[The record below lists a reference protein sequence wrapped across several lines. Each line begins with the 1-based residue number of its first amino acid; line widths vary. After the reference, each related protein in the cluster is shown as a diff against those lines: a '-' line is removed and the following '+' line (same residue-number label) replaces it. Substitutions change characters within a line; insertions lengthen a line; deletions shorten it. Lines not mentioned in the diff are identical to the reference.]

1 MFLELMAQREQTRA
15 VPWSGRTGDAY
26 PPPVAQVEE
35 HFFKQASR
43 RCHWCAEWRYCPRVD
58 DSLDNWF
65 IREILVHERALMRYL
80 LRCWYRRDEVH
91 DLRQDIYVRVYE
103 AAAKARPAMPKSF
116 MFTTARHLMTDRL
129 RRARVVSIDAV
140 GDLDALNV
148 LVDEL
153 SPERR
158 LRARQELKQLTDAFD
173 RLPDR
178 CREVVWLR
186 RVEELPQ
193 KEVALRMGIG
203 EKTVEKQ
210 VAKGMRLIAEYFYGG
225 GHAHGS
231 RQRAAAGSA
240 QGDGDGQQQA
250 D

>member
-1 MFLELMAQREQTRA
+1 
-15 VPWSGRTGDAY
+15 VS
-26 PPPVAQVEE
+26 
-35 HFFKQASR
+35 
-43 RCHWCAEWRYCPRVD
+43 
-58 DSLDNWF
+58 DSLDHWF
-65 IREILVHERALMRYL
+65 TREILVHESALMRYL
-80 LRCWYRRDEVH
+80 SRSWHRRDEIH
-91 DLRQDIYVRVYE
+91 DLRQDIYVRIYE
-103 AAAKARPAMPKSF
+103 AAAKARPTMPKSF

-148 LVDEL
+148 LIDDI

-158 LRARQELKQLTDAFD
+158 LGARQELKHLTEAFD

-178 CREVVWLR
+178 CREVMWLR

-193 KEVALRMGIG
+193 KEVAQRMGIG

-210 VAKGMRLIAEYFYGG
+210 IAKGMRLIAEYFYGG
-225 GHAHGS
+225 GQALHS
-231 RQRAAAGSA
+231 RQRAASNVGH
-240 QGDGDGQQQA
+240 GEGHGQQQA